1 MGIYK
6 MAEQSVY
13 LGNPNLKRANV
24 SQEWTKKEVEEYSK
38 CMKDPLYF
46 IQTYIRIVSLDE
58 GLVPFKLYDFQKEM
72 VGTFH
77 SNRFTICKL
86 PRQSGKSTTI
96 IAYLLHY
103 VLFNASVN
111 VAILA
116 NKAATARDL
125 LGRLQL
131 AYEHLPKWLQQGVM
145 SWNKGSLEL
154 ENGSKILASSTSASA
169 VRGGSYNIIFLDE
182 FAYVPSNV
190 AEQFFSS
197 VYPTISAGKT
207 TKVMIVSTPHG
218 MNMFYKLW
226 NDAENGRNTYIPIE
240 VHWSEVP
247 GRDEAWKAETIKN
260 TNEQQF
266 NTEFECEFLG
276 SIDTLIGTR
285 KLRTLSYIPPIA
297 SNAGLDVFVKP
308 QEGHT
313 YVLTADVSRGTSN
326 DYSAFLVFDVSQMPY
341 TIVAKYRDNEIKP
354 LLFPAKIYD
363 VARAYNQAFVLIE
376 VNDIGEQVAS
386 TMQFDL
392 EYDNLI
398 MASMRGRAGQ
408 VLGGG
413 FSGGRAQLGVRTTKA
428 VKRIGCSNLK
438 QLIEDDKLI
447 IQDLQIISELSTFI
461 VKGQSFEADDGC
473 TDDLVAC
480 MFIFA
485 WATDQTYFKELTDMD
500 IRQTMMREQ
509 QDMLEQDMAPFGFVV
524 NGLEDENIGTMVD
537 EYGTRWSP
545 VVRDYGSDW

>member
-1 MGIYK
+1 MD
-6 MAEQSVY
+6 QSVY
-13 LGNPNLKRANV
+13 LGNPNLKKANV
-24 SQEWTKKEVEEYSK
+24 AQEWTKEELQEYQRCMDDPQYFVEN
-38 CMKDPLYF
+38 
-46 IQTYIRIVSLDE
+46 YIMIVSLDE

-72 VGTFH
+72 IGTFH
-77 SNRFTICKL
+77 NNRFTICKL

-103 VLFNASVN
+103 VLFNPSVN

-197 VYPTISAGKT
+197 VYPTISSGKT
-207 TKVMIVSTPHG
+207 TKVVIVSTPHG

-226 NDAENGRNTYIPIE
+226 VDAEEGRNTYIPIE

-247 GRDEAWKAETIKN
+247 GRDEAWKEETIKN
-260 TNEQQF
+260 TSQAQF

-276 SIDTLIGTR
+276 SIDTLITPY
-285 KLRTLSYIPPIA
+285 KLKQLTYRSPKQ
-297 SNAGLDVFVKP
+297 SNAGLDVHVPPK
-308 QEGHT
+308 EGNT
-313 YVLTADVSRGTSN
+313 YVLIADVSRGTKN
-326 DYSAFLVFDVSQMPY
+326 DYSAFVVVDVSEIPY
-341 TIVAKYRDNEIKP
+341 RVVAKFRDNELKP
-354 LLFPAKIYD
+354 LIFPSKIYD
-363 VARAYNQAFVLIE
+363 IARAYNQAYVLIE
-376 VNDIGEQVAS
+376 VNDIGEQVANA
-386 TMQFDL
+386 MQFDL

-408 VLGGG
+408 VIGAG
-413 FSGGRAQLGVRTTKA
+413 FSGGKAQLGVRTTKA
-428 VKRIGCSNLK
+428 VKKIGCSNLK
-438 QLIEDDKLI
+438 QLVEDNKLI
-447 IQDLQIISELSTFI
+447 VEDYDIINELSTFI
-461 VKGQSFEADDGC
+461 VKGSSFEADDGC
-473 TDDLVAC
+473 NDDLVAC
-480 MFIFA
+480 LFIFA
-485 WATDQTYFKELTDMD
+485 WLTDQTYFKELTNND
-500 IRQTMMREQ
+500 IRRVMMNEQ
-509 QDMLEQDMAPFGFVV
+509 QDMLEQDMAPFGFIV
-524 NGLEDENIGTMVD
+524 NGLEDENIGEMID

-545 VVRDYGSDW
+545 IIRDSSGSW